1 MKVNTFPSQKCGT
14 CTYIC
19 FVVGKID
26 FHPQPTSIQKKVNIH
41 GIKKQPQKDT
51 PFAVMCMVCN
61 TINDKKDDTYT
72 RA

>member
-1 MKVNTFPSQKCGT
+1 MNYG
-14 CTYIC
+14 
-19 FVVGKID
+19 
-26 FHPQPTSIQKKVNIH
+26 SINQQAFKKKVNIH

>member
-1 MKVNTFPSQKCGT
+1 MFCCRENRFSP
-14 CTYIC
+14 
-19 FVVGKID
+19 
-26 FHPQPTSIQKKVNIH
+26 PTNKHSKKVNIH